1 MRLYPMFEKWKSAG
15 VIWVFSDPHFEDA
28 DCKLMDK
35 NWISPDEQV
44 ARINAKVG
52 KKDTLIILGDVGNVE
67 YVKKLKGYKV
77 LVMGNH
83 DAGASNYK
91 RKVDKEFIKVSNDVM
106 NDPNFDECRL
116 NGNFEVINKK
126 VIHKYLEKY
135 KNKKDFAGIS
145 GIETSM
151 RDGDYLTITYDNK
164 LFDEVYE
171 GILAIGPDI
180 ILSHEPL
187 NLPFGINVHGHC
199 HAGEPVK
206 KGAHSISFNLAA
218 NVIGYE
224 PKRLDKLVEG
234 AHYDDVHRLAIDKA
248 TVKKRKREENGKNN

>member
-1 MRLYPMFEKWKSAG
+1 MKLYAPFGKWKNGG
-15 VIWVFSDPHFEDA
+15 VIWVFSDPHFEDS

-44 ARINAKVG
+44 AKINAKVG
-52 KKDTLIILGDVGNVE
+52 KKDTLIILGDVGNIE

-91 RKVDKEFIKVSNDVM
+91 KVYNE
-106 NDPNFDECRL
+106 
-116 NGNFEVINKK
+116 
-126 VIHKYLEKY
+126 
-135 KNKKDFAGIS
+135 
-145 GIETSM
+145 IETPYGKRM
-151 RDGDYLTITYDNK
+151 IHNG

-187 NLPFGINVHGHC
+187 NLPFGINIYGHD
-199 HAGEPVK
+199 HAGKPVK
-206 KGAHSISFNLAA
+206 KSAHSISFNVAA

-234 AHYDDVHRLAIDKA
+234 AKYDGVHRLAIDKA
-248 TVKKRKREENGKNN
+248 TAKKLKRKGK

>member
-1 MRLYPMFEKWKSAG
+1 MKLYEPFEKWKHGG
-15 VIWVFSDPHFEDA
+15 VIWVFSDPHFADF

-44 ARINAKVG
+44 AKINAKVG
-52 KKDTLIILGDVGNVE
+52 KKDTLIILGDVGNLE

-77 LVMGNH
+77 LVTGNH

-91 RKVDKEFIKVSNDVM
+91 KVYNE
-106 NDPNFDECRL
+106 
-116 NGNFEVINKK
+116 
-126 VIHKYLEKY
+126 
-135 KNKKDFAGIS
+135 
-145 GIETSM
+145 IETPYGK
-151 RDGDYLTITYDNK
+151 RIVHNG

-187 NLPFGINVHGHC
+187 NLPFGVNLHGHN
-199 HAGEPVK
+199 HAGKPVN

-218 NVIGYE
+218 NIIGYE
-224 PKRLDKLVEG
+224 PKRLDHLLEG
-234 AHYDDVHRLAIDKA
+234 AKYDSVHRLAIDKA
-248 TVKKRKREENGKNN
+248 IEKKKKRMK